1 MTKQKKSK
9 KKAAKPAAKPETNDN
24 GTVAIAEPEA
34 TGDGQT
40 DPGQSDEPEAGA
52 APAPKKSNGK
62 RQAGART
69 LAELAENYLDNLAE
83 LGKSQGTCFSYRGE
97 LELAIE
103 WLGAE
108 TKLADLGEPQVRG
121 FFECPSVN
129 RTRTGKLKSPLSIAK
144 TQRVLR
150 QALVF
155 AVEKGW
161 IKAAPLPEVTKA
173 A

>member
-1 MTKQKKSK
+1 VTKQKKTK
-9 KKAAKPAAKPETNDN
+9 KKAAKPAANPKTNDN
-24 GTVAIAEPEA
+24 ATVAVAEPEA
-34 TGDGQT
+34 TGESQA
-40 DPGQSDEPEAGA
+40 EPAQADEAGA
-52 APAPKKSNGK
+52 GNAPAPKKSKGK
-62 RQAGART
+62 KQAGGRT
-69 LAELAENYLDNLAE
+69 LSELAQHYLDNLAD

-97 LELAIE
+97 LALAIE

-108 TKLADLGEPQVRG
+108 TKLADLGASQVEG
-121 FFECPSVN
+121 FFECPSVT
-129 RTRTGKLKSPLSIAK
+129 RTRTGRLKSPLSIAK

-161 IKAAPLPEVTKA
+161 IKVAPLPQVTKA